1 MMELQFSLN
10 ISREQAL
17 RYYQGT
23 ATTVIVTA
31 ITGQKLQFPAEHIR
45 PFIDQNGIQGQFNIQ
60 FDKENKLIKL
70 NRIQR

>member
-1 MMELQFSLN
+1 MELQFNLD

-23 ATTVIVTA
+23 AKTVIVTT

-45 PFIDQNGIQGQFNIQ
+45 SFIDQNGIQGVFTIQ
-60 FDKENKLIKL
+60 FDKDNKLVAL
-70 NRIQR
+70 NRIES